1 MKQTQYNSQYIQ
13 GTALITSLVL
23 LLALTIV
30 ALAGMHTT
38 TAQLLISSNDE
49 ATIEAH
55 EYAQSVI
62 DEIIETPSVFDVGTS
77 DGYTVCTSGETGC
90 NDTSMTLSSSM
101 FSGPVV
107 GTGIKA
113 RIELLKVATA
123 PRLYSGN
130 SASVTQGAYF
140 SISGKYDET
149 SSGKGKASIVQGYV
163 ILLPNGQ

>member
-1 MKQTQYNSQYIQ
+1 MKRNQSNPQTIQ

-23 LLALTIV
+23 LLAMTIV
-30 ALAGMHTT
+30 ALAGIHTT
-38 TAQLLISSNDE
+38 TAQLLISGNDE

-62 DEIIETPSVFDVGTS
+62 DELIETPSVFDVGTS
-77 DGYTVCTSGETGC
+77 DGYTVCTGGESSC
-90 NDTSMTLSSSM
+90 NDTSLTLSSSM

-107 GTGIKA
+107 GTGITA

-140 SISGKYDET
+140 SITGKYDET
-149 SSGKGKASIVQGYV
+149 GSGKGKASVVQGYV